1 MKSVLIS
8 IRPKW
13 CQKIANSEKTIE
25 VRKKRPKLAHP
36 FKCYI
41 YCTQAKRP
49 YEDFIETEYPKPQF
63 YGGGKV
69 IGEFVCDEIFDLP
82 WGARIPSDIARG
94 ACLEPGEIHQYL
106 GVSSGYGWHISN
118 LKIYDTPRELS
129 EFWRGCPEYSE
140 LSTNCWICEN
150 VCGDGD
156 ETDCNTNGRLYLR
169 RPPQSWC
176 YVEGDI

>member
-1 MKSVLIS
+1 MSKAVLIS

-13 CQKIANSEKTIE
+13 CDLIMKGRKAVE
-25 VRKKRPKLAHP
+25 VRKTHPKMKPP

-41 YCTQAKRP
+41 YQTGK
-49 YEDFIETEYPKPQF
+49 
-63 YGGGKV
+63 GGV

-129 EFWRGCPEYSE
+129 EFRRACKNDWYCESCAMYREHEG
-140 LSTNCWICEN
+140 ICGN
-150 VCGDGD
+150 AS
-156 ETDCNTNGRLYLR
+156 LQLR

-176 YVEGDI
+176 YVAEL

>member
-1 MKSVLIS
+1 MSKAVLIS

-13 CQKIANSEKTIE
+13 CQKIANGEKTIE
-25 VRKKRPKLAHP
+25 VRKKRPKPATP
-36 FKCYI
+36 FRCYI
-41 YCTQAKRP
+41 YCTQAKHP

-69 IGEFVCDEIFDLP
+69 IGEFVCDEFFDLP

-94 ACLEPGEIHQYL
+94 ACLEPAEIHQYL

-129 EFWRGCPEYSE
+129 EFRRACKNDWYCESCAMYREHEG
-140 LSTNCWICEN
+140 ICGN
-150 VCGDGD
+150 AS
-156 ETDCNTNGRLYLR
+156 LQLR

-176 YVEGDI
+176 YVAEL

>member
-1 MKSVLIS
+1 MSKAVLIS

-13 CQKIANSEKTIE
+13 CDLIMKGRKAVE
-25 VRKKRPKLAHP
+25 VRKTHPKMKPP

-41 YCTQAKRP
+41 YQTGK
-49 YEDFIETEYPKPQF
+49 
-63 YGGGKV
+63 GGV

-94 ACLEPGEIHQYL
+94 ACLEPAEIHQYL

-118 LKIYDTPRELS
+118 LKIYDAPLALS
-129 EFWRGCPEYSE
+129 EFIGLRTEPGSLE
-140 LSTNCWICEN
+140 LRVLE
-150 VCGDGD
+150 
-156 ETDCNTNGRLYLR
+156 

-176 YVEGDI
+176 YVAEL